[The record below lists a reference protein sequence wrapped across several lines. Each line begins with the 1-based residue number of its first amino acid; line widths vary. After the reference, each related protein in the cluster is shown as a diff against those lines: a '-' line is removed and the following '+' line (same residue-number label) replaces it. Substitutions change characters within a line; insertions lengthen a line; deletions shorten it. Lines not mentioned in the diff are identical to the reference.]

1 MSYRASMADTQSRN
15 PVLKR
20 YETPQGAGFA
30 YGEGQA
36 AYERAGGAPAATAAP
51 AAMAGG
57 AGAATPD
64 TFETITAGAG
74 LRLTLNDV
82 IVKTGLVFAVT
93 VVFAVVG
100 WNLVQPLPWIFL
112 VAVFAA
118 LGVGLANAFMKK
130 VSPALVLLYGVL
142 EGIVVG
148 AVSYLYNQMALA
160 SGYEGLVLQ
169 AVIGTMTA
177 FGVMLLVYNTGL
189 IKVNGRFAKVM
200 LVAII
205 SYAVIGIASLIA
217 AMFGVGGGWGFYGVG
232 TLGLIL
238 CALGVLLA
246 AFTLLLDFEAIK
258 QGIAMGVPERES
270 WRMAYGLLVS
280 LVWLYLEILRFLA
293 IAASSNR

>member
-1 MSYRASMADTQSRN
+1 MSYRAGMADTQSRN

-20 YETPQGAGFA
+20 YEKPQGAGFA
-30 YGEGQA
+30 YDEGQA
-36 AYERAGGAPAATAAP
+36 AYDRASGAAATAPATAP
-51 AAMAGG
+51 AGSGVGG
-57 AGAATPD
+57 GD

-82 IVKTGLVFAVT
+82 IVKTGIVFAIT

-100 WNLVQPLPWIFL
+100 WNLVQPKPWIFL
-112 VAVFAA
+112 VAVVAA
-118 LGVGLANAFMKK
+118 LGVGLANAFMKRI
-130 VSPALVLLYGVL
+130 SPALVLLYGVL

-148 AVSYLYNQMALA
+148 AISYLYNEMALA

-177 FGVMLLVYNTGL
+177 FGVMLVVYNTGL
-189 IKVNGRFAKVM
+189 IKVNGRFVKVM

-217 AMFGVGGGWGFYGVG
+217 AVLGVGGGWGFYGVG

>member
-1 MSYRASMADTQSRN
+1 MADTQSRN

-20 YETPQGAGFA
+20 YETPQAPAGFA

-36 AYERAGGAPAATAAP
+36 AYDRATGEAPA
-51 AAMAGG
+51 G
-57 AGAATPD
+57 A
-64 TFETITAGAG
+64 TFEAITAGAG
-74 LRLTLNDV
+74 LRVTLNDV
-82 IVKTGLVFAVT
+82 IVKTALIFAVT
-93 VVFAVVG
+93 VVFAVAG
-100 WNLVQPLPWIFL
+100 WNLAEPLPWLFM

-118 LGVGLANAFMKK
+118 LGVGLANAFMKRI
-130 VSPALVLLYGVL
+130 SPALVLLFAAL
-142 EGIVVG
+142 EGVVVG
-148 AVSYLYNQMALA
+148 AASYLYNEIALA

-177 FGVMLLVYNTGL
+177 FGVMLVVYGTG
-189 IKVNGRFAKVM
+189 IVKVNGKFVKVM
-200 LVAII
+200 IVGLI
-205 SYAVIGIASLIA
+205 SYAVIGLASLVA
-217 AMFGVGGGWGFYGVG
+217 ALFGVGGGWGFYGVG

-270 WRMAYGLLVS
+270 WRMAYGLLVT

>member
-1 MSYRASMADTQSRN
+1 MADTQSRN

-20 YETPQGAGFA
+20 YEKQGPGFA
-30 YGEGQA
+30 YAEGQTA
-36 AYERAGGAPAATAAP
+36 LGRTMEEAVTAP
-51 AAMAGG
+51 
-57 AGAATPD
+57 GAAGD

-82 IVKTGLVFAVT
+82 IVKTGLVFLVT

-100 WNLVQPLPWIFL
+100 WNLVQPMPWIFL
-112 VAVFAA
+112 VAVLGG

-130 VSPALVLLYGVL
+130 VKPVLVILYGVL

-148 AVSYLYNQMALA
+148 AASYLYNEIALA

-177 FGVMLLVYNTGL
+177 FGVMLFVFSTGI
-189 IKVNGRFAKVM
+189 IKVNGRFQKIM
-200 LVAII
+200 LVALI
-205 SYAVIGIASLIA
+205 SYAIIGVASLIA

-246 AFTLLLDFEAIK
+246 AFTLMLDFEAIK

-270 WRMAYGLLVS
+270 WRMAFGLLVT